1 MDSGELGEKIR
12 VGRTTENI
20 IFTSSKFCVIDVIEK
35 YFRKYVGRS
44 TWTFFIVTT
53 DQFLPLVAG
62 GAPDGAKIVF
72 RVTAASVFGRL
83 INSQFSQSN
92 QFAGVRSDLGFA

>member
-20 IFTSSKFCVIDVIEK
+20 SFTSSFIDVIEK

-72 RVTAASVFGRL
+72 RVIAASVFGRL

>member
-20 IFTSSKFCVIDVIEK
+20 SFTSSFIDVIEK